1 MRVICGKAF
10 AVNSLSICKC
20 WERDT
25 LSCCWH
31 FFISANAIGSLDF
44 RPPANVFMQ
53 LNWTINC
60 QLGSMALIST
70 IGFPMLSMSDTDLIW
85 VCGWWW
91 EMVREAGTMTS
102 TRIVSI
108 DKALA
113 TMTSL
118 RLFTIFFCSSYS
130 LFYFLFLNSFPF
142 FFISLLLFFFLS
154 EVTFAFSPSPP
165 LPILVLFFLLFF
177 FGPSLLPSLLACFLL
192 PSLHHPFLPNI
203 YSSISSLASSLPYFL
218 SSSVPQFL
226 SSSVP
231 SLLASFLGSVSSPP
245 LALTYCF
252 LFTNRLIRIRTQW
265 LPEYHQSSNN
275 IRLSCHYSAA
285 HLNPSSHQPVKS
297 HPFRH
302 QVQWKSIRPA
312 SDHIK

>member
-142 FFISLLLFFFLS
+142 FFSLLLFFFLS

-165 LPILVLFFLLFF
+165 PPHSGAFLFVIFLWSF
-177 FGPSLLPSLLACFLL
+177 
-192 PSLHHPFLPNI
+192 
-203 YSSISSLASSLPYFL
+203 
-218 SSSVPQFL
+218 
-226 SSSVP
+226 
-231 SLLASFLGSVSSPP
+231 LASFFACLLPTSFLTSS
-245 LALTYCF
+245 F
-252 LFTNRLIRIRTQW
+252 
-265 LPEYHQSSNN
+265 
-275 IRLSCHYSAA
+275 
-285 HLNPSSHQPVKS
+285 PS
-297 HPFRH
+297 
-302 QVQWKSIRPA
+302 
-312 SDHIK
+312 